1 MDCQKCISCCVGN
14 SSQVSD
20 GAAAVLMARRSEA
33 ARRGLRV
40 FGVVRGYAVVG
51 CPPDIMGI
59 GPAVAI
65 PELLK
70 KTGITYPCIL
80 LKNLFHD
87 RSI

>member
-1 MDCQKCISCCVGN
+1 MLVVISCFRIVQVAPISRCTGN

-33 ARRGLRV
+33 TRRGLRV

-70 KTGITYPCIL
+70 KTG
-80 LKNLFHD
+80 K
-87 RSI
+87 

>member
-1 MDCQKCISCCVGN
+1 
-14 SSQVSD
+14 
-20 GAAAVLMARRSEA
+20 MARRSEA

-70 KTGITYPCIL
+70 KTGITYTCIL
-80 LKNLFHD
+80 
-87 RSI
+87 

>member
-1 MDCQKCISCCVGN
+1 MIWTVISCCLGN

-70 KTGITYPCIL
+70 KTGKRRIYKSRCSP
-80 LKNLFHD
+80 
-87 RSI
+87 